1 MIWKVGNEAE
11 ADRGEDVVPVLLLAA
26 VIVAVDQWSKFYIQS
41 QMSLGMSIPVIPNI
55 FHLTY
60 ILNPGAAFGIL
71 ENQRFFF
78 VAIAAVMVGAVVYLY
93 PRIPEKPALLRLGI
107 GLMAGGAVGNVID
120 RVKTGYVVD
129 FFDFRIWPIFNIA
142 DIAIVVGVACII
154 YTLLFIT
161 EKEDEAS

>member
-1 MIWKVGNEAE
+1 MPILILA
-11 ADRGEDVVPVLLLAA
+11 VVV
-26 VIVAVDQWSKFYIQS
+26 VILDQWSKYYVQS
-41 QMSLGMSIPVIPNI
+41 QMSLGMSIPVIPEI

-78 VAIAAVMVGAVVYLY
+78 VIIAVAMIATVVYLY
-93 PRIPEKPALLRLGI
+93 PRLPSKPLLLRLGI

-120 RVKTGYVVD
+120 RIKTGYVVD

-142 DIAIVVGVACII
+142 DIAIVVGVSCIV
-154 YTLLFIT
+154 YTLVFT
-161 EKEDEAS
+161 EEKKDEAD